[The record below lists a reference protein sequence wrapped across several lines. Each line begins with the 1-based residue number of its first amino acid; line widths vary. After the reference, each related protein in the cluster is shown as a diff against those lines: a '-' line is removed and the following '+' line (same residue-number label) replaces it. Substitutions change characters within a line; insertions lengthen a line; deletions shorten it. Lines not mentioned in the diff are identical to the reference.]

1 MELDLQMPFWYP
13 GDEALLVFNQLW
25 VPVFGIFALVS
36 MILSYK
42 VIKEGWPK
50 YLLLP
55 FITNIIGVVL
65 FVVVLETDV
74 IVLGGFFVV
83 LLMLVGTV
91 VQIVGLWSR
100 SLTLALLCIPYL
112 IWLIIMNVFYI
123 ELIRVNII

>member
-1 MELDLQMPFWYP
+1 
-13 GDEALLVFNQLW
+13 
-25 VPVFGIFALVS
+25 

-55 FITNIIGVVL
+55 FIANIIGVVL

-74 IVLGGFFVV
+74 ILLGGFLVV

-112 IWLIIMNVFYI
+112 IWLIMMSVFYI

>member
-1 MELDLQMPFWYP
+1 MDLDLQTPFWYP
-13 GDEALLVFNQLW
+13 GDEAWLVFNQLW
-25 VPVFGIFALVS
+25 VPIFGIFALVS
-36 MILSYK
+36 LILSYK

-50 YLLLP
+50 YLLWP
-55 FITNIIGVVL
+55 FIANMIGVVL
-65 FVVVLETDV
+65 FAAVLETDV

-100 SLTLALLCIPYL
+100 SLTRAGLCIPYL